1 MKSVSIN
8 GIARVDLGKK
18 FAKQLRKDEN
28 VPCVIYGGKEGPQ
41 HFYAHSNEFR
51 NIVYTP
57 NVYLID
63 IKINNESCKA
73 IMGDI
78 QFHPVTD
85 KILHIDFLRVFDD
98 KNVKINVPITISGNS
113 IGVRNG
119 GRLALNMRRALIE
132 ALPADLPE
140 GIVIDISELKIGD
153 SIRVRDVERDNIK
166 FLNNMDD
173 VIVAVKTARAAIVA
187 EDELVEGDTGSAEGD
202 AAPAEGDTAPA
213 EGDTAPA
220 ES

>member
-18 FAKQLRKDEN
+18 FAKQLRKEEN
-28 VPCVIYGGKEGPQ
+28 VPCVIYGGKEGPT

-51 NIVYTP
+51 SIVYTP

-63 IKINNESCKA
+63 IKIEDTVSKA

-85 KILHIDFLRVFDD
+85 KILHIDFLRVFEDQM
-98 KNVKINVPITISGNS
+98 VKINVPVTITGNS

-119 GRLALNMRRALIE
+119 GRLAINMRRILLE
-132 ALPADLPE
+132 ALPGNLPE
-140 GIVIDISELKIGD
+140 TIEIDITNIKIGQ
-153 SIRVRDVERDNIK
+153 SIRVKDISLENTY
-166 FLNNMDD
+166 FLNNSED
-173 VIVAVKTARAAIVA
+173 VIVAVKTARAALT
-187 EDELVEGDTGSAEGD
+187 EEEEEGTEGAEG
-202 AAPAEGDTAPA
+202 AEESVSEGGD
-213 EGDTAPA
+213 DKPA

>member
-18 FAKQLRKDEN
+18 FAKQLRREEN
-28 VPCVIYGGKEGPQ
+28 VPCVIYGGKEGPT
-41 HFYAHSNEFR
+41 HFYAHSNDFR

-63 IKINNESCKA
+63 IKIEDKVCKV

-85 KILHIDFLRVFDD
+85 RILHIDFLRVFDD
-98 KNVKINVPITISGNS
+98 QNVKIHVPVNISGNS

-119 GRLALNMRRALIE
+119 GRLAINMRKILIE
-132 ALPADLPE
+132 SLPKNLPE
-140 GIVIDISELKIGD
+140 AIEIDITEIKIGQ
-153 SIRVRDVERDNIK
+153 SIRVQDLSLENAE
-166 FLNNMDD
+166 FLNSSDD
-173 VIVAVKTARAAIVA
+173 VIVAVKTARAAIEEEEEV
-187 EDELVEGDTGSAEGD
+187 VGEGD
-202 AAPAEGDTAPA
+202 ADVEGGDKPAEGGDKPA
-213 EGDTAPA
+213 G
-220 ES
+220 S

>member
-28 VPCVIYGGKEGPQ
+28 VPCVIYGGKEGPI

-57 NVYLID
+57 NVYLLD
-63 IKINNESCKA
+63 INIGDQVFKT

-85 KILHIDFLRVFDD
+85 KILHIDFLRIF
-98 KNVKINVPITISGNS
+98 NNQNIKINIPVNISGNAL
-113 IGVRNG
+113 GVRNG
-119 GRLALNMRRALIE
+119 GRLAINMRRVLVE
-132 ALPADLPE
+132 ALPENLPE
-140 GIVIDISELKIGD
+140 TIEIDVTELKIGQSTRIED
-153 SIRVRDVERDNIK
+153 ISLEKAR
-166 FLNNMDD
+166 FLNNSDD
-173 VIVAVKTARAAIVA
+173 VIVAVKTARAAIEEEEIEEEGSEPGDDA
-187 EDELVEGDTGSAEGD
+187 SASEGDDKPVSGGD
-202 AAPAEGDTAPA
+202 DK
-213 EGDTAPA
+213 PA

>member
-18 FAKQLRKDEN
+18 FAKQLRKEEN
-28 VPCVIYGGKEGPQ
+28 VPCVIYGGKEGPT

-51 NIVYTP
+51 SIVYTP

-63 IKINNESCKA
+63 IKIEDTVCKA

-85 KILHIDFLRVFDD
+85 KILHIDFLRVFEDQM
-98 KNVKINVPITISGNS
+98 VKINVPVTITGNS

-119 GRLALNMRRALIE
+119 GRFAINMRRILLE
-132 ALPADLPE
+132 ALPGNLPE
-140 GIVIDISELKIGD
+140 TIEIDITNIKIGQ
-153 SIRVRDVERDNIK
+153 SIRVKDISLEK
-166 FLNNMDD
+166 AHFLNNNED
-173 VIVAVKTARAAIVA
+173 VVVAVKTARAAITEEEEEGA
-187 EDELVEGDTGSAEGD
+187 EEASGEGGSEGED
-202 AAPAEGDTAPA
+202 DK
-213 EGDTAPA
+213 PA

>member
-18 FAKQLRKDEN
+18 FAKQLRKEEN
-28 VPCVIYGGKEGPQ
+28 VPCVIYGGKEGPT

-51 NIVYTP
+51 SIVYTP
-57 NVYLID
+57 SVYLID
-63 IKINNESCKA
+63 ITIEEKICKV

-98 KNVKINVPITISGNS
+98 QAVRINVPVNISGNA

-119 GRLALNMRRALIE
+119 GRLAINMRRVLIE
-132 ALPADLPE
+132 SLPANLPE
-140 GIVIDISELKIGD
+140 TIELDITNIKIGQ
-153 SIRVRDVERDNIK
+153 SIRIK
-166 FLNNMDD
+166 DITLENVHFLNNSDD
-173 VIVAVKTARAAIVA
+173 VVVAVKTARAAIA
-187 EDELVEGDTGSAEGD
+187 EEELEGGAGEAGVEGGEDTVAGEDKSGNED
-202 AAPAEGDTAPA
+202 KPAE
-213 EGDTAPA
+213 
-220 ES
+220 

>member
-28 VPCVIYGGKEGPQ
+28 VPCVIYGGKEGPI

-57 NVYLID
+57 NVYLLD
-63 IKINNESCKA
+63 INIGDQVFKT

-85 KILHIDFLRVFDD
+85 KILHIDFLRIF
-98 KNVKINVPITISGNS
+98 NNQNIKINIPVNISGNAL
-113 IGVRNG
+113 GVRNG
-119 GRLALNMRRALIE
+119 GRLAINMRRVLVE
-132 ALPADLPE
+132 ALPENLPE
-140 GIVIDISELKIGD
+140 TIEIDVTELKIGQSTRIED
-153 SIRVRDVERDNIK
+153 ISLEKAR
-166 FLNNMDD
+166 FLNKSDD
-173 VIVAVKTARAAIVA
+173 VIV
-187 EDELVEGDTGSAEGD
+187 E
-202 AAPAEGDTAPA
+202 
-213 EGDTAPA
+213 
-220 ES
+220 

>member
-28 VPCVIYGGKEGPQ
+28 VPCVIYGGKEGPI

-57 NVYLID
+57 NVYLLD
-63 IKINNESCKA
+63 INIGDQVFKT

-85 KILHIDFLRVFDD
+85 KILHIDFLRIF
-98 KNVKINVPITISGNS
+98 NNQNIKINIPVNISGNAL
-113 IGVRNG
+113 GVRNG
-119 GRLALNMRRALIE
+119 GRLAINMRRVLVE
-132 ALPADLPE
+132 ALPENLPE
-140 GIVIDISELKIGD
+140 TIEIDVTELKIGQSTRIED
-153 SIRVRDVERDNIK
+153 ISLEKAR
-166 FLNNMDD
+166 FLNKSDD
-173 VIVAVKTARAAIVA
+173 VIVAVKTARAAIEEEEIEEEGSEPGDDA
-187 EDELVEGDTGSAEGD
+187 SASEGDDKPT
-202 AAPAEGDTAPA
+202 
-213 EGDTAPA
+213 